1 MKRINSVILLTATL
15 LSAFAVQAERTL
27 SFTPPQLGAPEAR
40 VGGGTRG
47 ILLNKPSHQ
56 AASAGQV
63 QLLAANKTGLSSLP
77 SPTLY
82 WYASSIPTY
91 DVELTVQQGNNK
103 PLLKKNIGKIK
114 TAGTQAIRL
123 ADYGVSLVE
132 GEDYTW
138 SVALITDPKQRSAD
152 LLIDATVRYQKP
164 TTPITDAAQMTAA
177 GYWYD
182 AVSDLVEKKSPKL
195 QELLLQEG
203 ISIAD

>member
-15 LSAFAVQAERTL
+15 LSSFAVQAERTM
-27 SFTPPQLGAPEAR
+27 SFTPPQLGAPNAR

-47 ILLNKPSHQ
+47 ILNKSHQ
-56 AASAGQV
+56 VAAVGQV
-63 QLLAANKTGLSSLP
+63 QLLAANKTGLSSLS

-82 WYASSIPTY
+82 WYASSVPAY
-91 DVELTVQQGNNK
+91 DVELTIQQGNNK
-103 PLLKKNIGKIK
+103 PLLKKNIGAIK
-114 TAGTQAIRL
+114 TSGIQTIRL
-123 ADYGVSLVE
+123 ADYGVNLVE

-138 SVALITDPKQRSAD
+138 SVALIADPKQRSAD
-152 LLIDATVRYQKP
+152 LLIDATVRYQKSAAP
-164 TTPITDAAQMTAA
+164 MTDVAQMTTA

-182 AVSDLVEKKSPKL
+182 AVSELVEKKSPKL